1 LKFTFSIILA
11 LFVLSS
17 CGGGD
22 SNDPKT
28 KVKKEVM
35 TKADSLD
42 AKKDSLKIES
52 DYDLSTVDPKQR
64 EEFIENLKK
73 IEDKYGTQW
82 DFCTCVVKQDSIVKA
97 FENPNLTESD
107 MDAVISRSDVIDEKC
122 KAFLSQ
128 SASQT
133 PEDRAEHED
142 KVRKCLK
149 AAGIS
154 M

>member
-1 LKFTFSIILA
+1 MRITFGFILT
-11 LFVLSS
+11 LLILSS
-17 CGGGD
+17 CGD
-22 SNDPKT
+22 EPKET
-28 KVKKEVM
+28 KPKVDDEVM
-35 TKADSLD
+35 TDVDSLD
-42 AKKDSLKIES
+42 AEMDSLDIKSE
-52 DYDLSTVDPKQR
+52 YDMTTVDAKDR
-64 EEFIENLKK
+64 KEFIKILKK

-82 DFCTCVVKQDSIVKA
+82 DFCTCVVKQDSVVKA
-97 FENPNLTESD
+97 FDNPDLSD
-107 MDAVISRSDVIDEKC
+107 EGMDKLISRSDMIDEKC

-133 PEDRAEHED
+133 PDDRANHED